1 MVFDDVY
8 MIAIDKT
15 MYENQF
21 DRCEQIEYAIR
32 EEKKNIYEN
41 EDIFVLQLIE
51 LVLKIKD
58 HNLTIDIEFH
68 LVQLMV
74 REVYVE

>member
-1 MVFDDVY
+1 

-32 EEKKNIYEN
+32 EEKNNLYEN
-41 EDIFVLQLIE
+41 EDSFVLQLIE